1 MTGVESDPVAKDRSM
16 QSLLMLSPAT
26 FCPGVRRY
34 ALALATV
41 FTCEQSLADQPGLNC
56 EVRAAASALGDQF
69 GRDRPTQS
77 AGHATQK
84 LRVAGKRLS
93 QVEHCERWLAFDPGS
108 ALLLAGEQPGRGGN
122 AAEQETTPAKPEP
135 VPPALQRILASWKSR
150 EESLRNLHVTW
161 GVPTLLRSDLLHD
174 GKGHD
179 RANRPEFI
187 EAVLRMECLLD
198 GENRFR
204 VEIARPGVP
213 KSSGSPLPLWHRR
226 IFNGK
231 TITETDWPEDAGD
244 PPAGR
249 IFKPAK
255 TPVRGPRPFD
265 PLQLLV
271 AYHPFYR
278 GTTSRGPAWASPAE
292 FRLVTENAIRDNR
305 HFVKLQR
312 LNAAG
317 VVIENLWVDPARGDV
332 VAFLEQTWRKR
343 PIRTL
348 AFRYQHDPKRGWL
361 PASWSIAREDGE
373 RTEPTNVAAVIDFT
387 SNENFPAGTFAV
399 KFPSGTTVFDETT
412 KEQYRVA
419 ADGSKAELLKVD
431 SPAALRIYQA
441 LQTKADFLIEPE
453 PLKDALDTIA
463 QRVGIPI
470 VIDQKGFEDAS
481 IDMSTEVVINTK
493 GLKVREILDS
503 LSTQC
508 PQRLRYRIRKDVL
521 FVEPHPSTK

>member
-1 MTGVESDPVAKDRSM
+1 MEALPFLLSAILCPVV
-16 QSLLMLSPAT
+16 
-26 FCPGVRRY
+26 VRC
-34 ALALATV
+34 AITLATA
-41 FTCEQSLADQPGLNC
+41 FPCEQPLAVRQLQNC
-56 EVRAAASALGDQF
+56 ELGSIASALRVHVGSD
-69 GRDRPTQS
+69 TLNQS
-77 AGHATQK
+77 GGHGVHQLK
-84 LRVAGKRLS
+84 MVGSRLP
-93 QVEHCERWLAFDPGS
+93 EIEKGERWLALDQGTSPV
-108 ALLLAGEQPGRGGN
+108 AAGEQTGRAAN
-122 AAEQETTPAKPEP
+122 AAERKATPAKPDQG
-135 VPPALQRILASWKSR
+135 PPALQRMLASWKSR

-161 GVPTLLRSDLLHD
+161 GVPTLLRSDLIRD
-174 GKGHD
+174 GRGHD

-187 EAVLRMECLLD
+187 EAVLRMECWLD

-249 IFKPAK
+249 ISKPTK

-317 VVIENLWVDPARGDV
+317 VVIEDLWVDPAHGDV

-348 AFRYQHDPKRGWL
+348 AFRYQHDSKRGWL
-361 PASWSIAREDGE
+361 PESWSIAREDGE
-373 RTEPTNVAAVIDFT
+373 RTEPTNAAAVIDFT
-387 SNENFPAGTFAV
+387 SNKNFPPGTFAV

-453 PLKDALDTIA
+453 PLKDALDSIA

-481 IDMSTEVVINTK
+481 IDMSTEVVTNTR
-493 GLKVREILDS
+493 GLKVREILDA
-503 LSTQC
+503 LSTQL